1 MPGATA
7 GAMRQFGLKQSVI
20 VFVVVSAVYALVAWD
35 RLGQPSP
42 QFHFVDLAESF
53 MAGRLDTET
62 PKQRSG
68 APRAEDA
75 QGYRSALKRVED
87 AGGWNDWAAIRTLT
101 LKDGQVVRGR
111 FPWPADSGEQRHIF
125 YTDDNLELKIVVPQ
139 DLARTCGDSGRRLCD
154 ETTYYVSFPPFPALV
169 FLPLAA
175 ISGYDVNDVLVTL
188 LVGGLNAVLIFWL
201 LQLLAIRGHSTRST
215 SDNLWLTFAFALGTV
230 AFFSSVRGEVWF
242 TALIFG
248 IALNVGY
255 MLAALDLKHPLV
267 AGLLLGLG
275 VATRVPIAFCFAFF
289 AWQLLFPGGGWRR
302 GRTREIL
309 VKGAWFAAPI
319 IIIGVAL
326 MQYNKA
332 RFGEAGEFG
341 HSYLSGGAADRVR
354 DYGMFS
360 WTYLNRNLLSA
371 VLSLPRVLP
380 SAPYV
385 QVSTHGLGLLFTTPL
400 LAFLLWPKKRPP
412 IRRAL
417 WAAAALAAI
426 PGLFYQNTGWSQF
439 GYRFAL
445 DFMPYLFALLAV
457 EGRPLDRRAK
467 ALIIF
472 GIIVNLFGAITFGR
486 YGQFYY
492 ETILPGAT

>member
-1 MPGATA
+1 
-7 GAMRQFGLKQSVI
+7 MRQFGLKQSVI
-20 VFVVVSAVYALVAWD
+20 VFVVVGAVYALVSWD
-35 RLGQPSP
+35 RLAQPSP

-53 MAGRLDTET
+53 MHGRLDTET
-62 PKQRSG
+62 PRQRSSFSK
-68 APRAEDA
+68 PDDP
-75 QGYRSALKRVED
+75 QGYREAIKRSEA

-101 LKDGQVVRGR
+101 LEDGQVVRGR
-111 FPWPADSGEQRHIF
+111 FPWPGDSGERRHIF
-125 YTDDNLELKIVVPQ
+125 YTDDGYELKIVVPQ
-139 DLARTCGDSGRRLCD
+139 DLARTCGESGRRLCD

-169 FLPLAA
+169 FMPLAA

-188 LVGGLNAVLIFWL
+188 VVGALNAVLIFWL
-201 LQLLAIRGHSTRST
+201 LQLLVIRGHSTRST

-242 TALIFG
+242 TALVFG
-248 IALNVGY
+248 VALNVGY

-289 AWQLLFPGGGWRR
+289 AWQLFFPRGRWES

-309 VKGAWFAAPI
+309 IKGAWFAAPLI
-319 IIIGVAL
+319 VIGVAL
-326 MQYNKA
+326 MQYNAA
-332 RFGEAGEFG
+332 RFGDAMEFG

-354 DYGMFS
+354 DHGMFS

-371 VLSLPRVLP
+371 FVSLPRLVP
-380 SAPYV
+380 SAPYI
-385 QVSTHGLGLLFTTPL
+385 QVSTHGVGLLFTTPI
-400 LAFLLWPKKRPP
+400 LALVLWPSQRPK

-417 WAAAALAAI
+417 WAAVALAML

-439 GYRFAL
+439 GYRFGL
-445 DFMPYLFALLAV
+445 DFLPYLFALLAV
-457 EGRPLDRRAK
+457 EGRPLSRRVK

-486 YGQFYY
+486 FGQFYY